1 MKRCEAVCSSSVA
14 QWHNGTKA
22 QGFDCIIGR
31 MHGWIYFEILTVFS
45 DERHTVITAQRHL
58 NVYRFS
64 HATRRDAHSV
74 QGPALHSL
82 FCRGQGTK
90 AQWHKG
96 TRLTIMIK
104 LLFTRA
110 TICWPCLAHK
120 SLLDPMG
127 RNVACLDTLVWLE
140 QQWRRMGD
148 RNTIGKGLTAQGHFH
163 VYRFSPVRFGFLC
176 GR

>member
-1 MKRCEAVCSSSVA
+1 MKRREAVCSSSVA
-14 QWHNGTKA
+14 QWLNGTKA

-64 HATRRDAHSV
+64 HATRRDGHSV

-148 RNTIGKGLTAQGHFH
+148 RNTIGTK
-163 VYRFSPVRFGFLC
+163 V
-176 GR
+176 

>member
-96 TRLTIMIK
+96 TRLTIMISFAGPEPPLTSQTAFHSCHD
-104 LLFTRA
+104 LLAMSGPQDLIRPHGTKR
-110 TICWPCLAHK
+110 
-120 SLLDPMG
+120 SLP
-127 RNVACLDTLVWLE
+127 
-140 QQWRRMGD
+140 
-148 RNTIGKGLTAQGHFH
+148 
-163 VYRFSPVRFGFLC
+163 
-176 GR
+176 